1 MRINTIFNGLS
12 LAVPDEER
20 RTVLQDAIRK
30 IINNRRD
37 IGIDNDVCA
46 LFEHR
51 DNVAIDQAIP
61 ASVMN
66 MIWQIP
72 AVRAELKSSG
82 YALPVDADD
91 GSAYESGD
99 PEENEEGESE
109 ENEEDEDGSG
119 SGSESEESDADYVP
133 SNELASAIQRVHGS
147 VFYLRDDVCRLQ
159 AMSDVIVRIN
169 IAVLLVLLL
178 TCIRLD
184 DGVRAWFCGTARATY
199 DAYAPVVWKF
209 GQKAAMA
216 AMATKQLFD
225 H

>member
-109 ENEEDEDGSG
+109 ENEEDED
-119 SGSESEESDADYVP
+119 
-133 SNELASAIQRVHGS
+133 
-147 VFYLRDDVCRLQ
+147 
-159 AMSDVIVRIN
+159 
-169 IAVLLVLLL
+169 
-178 TCIRLD
+178 
-184 DGVRAWFCGTARATY
+184 
-199 DAYAPVVWKF
+199 
-209 GQKAAMA
+209 
-216 AMATKQLFD
+216 
-225 H
+225 